1 MQPEECQQVV
11 VLEVGVVFKQT
22 LEHLIAL
29 LVVDQ
34 LAELRHQALDD
45 VIHHMDRQVFDAHV
59 EHSAALHV
67 LRQLQRVFMHH
78 LQQARLVLHVLR
90 QLQRVFVHHLQQ
102 ARLMLLHVLR
112 LSCLAEFGLLQL
124 FQAGLKAFLN
134 QLLHDDAGV
143 TVAH

>member
-67 LRQLQRVFMHH
+67 LRQLQRVF
-78 LQQARLVLHVLR
+78 
-90 QLQRVFVHHLQQ
+90 VHHLQQ